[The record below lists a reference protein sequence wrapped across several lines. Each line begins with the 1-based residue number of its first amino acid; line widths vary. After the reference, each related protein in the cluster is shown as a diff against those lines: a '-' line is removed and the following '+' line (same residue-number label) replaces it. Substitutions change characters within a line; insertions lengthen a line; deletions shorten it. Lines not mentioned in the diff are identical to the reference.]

1 MPEVQ
6 CSRAVIAELARS
18 WDFVK
23 EMDNWAVLLP
33 GYQRHEKLDEVHSKW
48 TVRGEVG
55 VLARSVDLEVT
66 IDEWVEQEK
75 VAFSLKGL
83 TEIVTGDGVFRMRG
97 PGSVITAPVI
107 DARKTA
113 SSARPR
119 RSWFRRFLDLF
130 KRSSS
135 VAATP
140 AAAPRVIADG
150 ESGFDFELG
159 LTAGGMTGPLVNT
172 MLDSLIVKLCE
183 EFATN
188 VAAAIEAG
196 VAQAPVS
203 APDQPS
209 SPEAPKGDVLG

>member
-1 MPEVQ
+1 
-6 CSRAVIAELARS
+6 
-18 WDFVK
+18 
-23 EMDNWAVLLP
+23 MDNWAVLLP
-33 GYQRHEKLDEVHSKW
+33 GYQRHEKLDEVHSTW

-66 IDEWVEQEK
+66 IDEWVEEEK
-75 VAFSLKGL
+75 VAFSLNGL
-83 TEIVTGDGVFRMRG
+83 TEIVTGNGVFRMRG
-97 PGSVITAPVI
+97 PGSVIAAP
-107 DARKTA
+107 ALEGGKRA
-113 SSARPR
+113 SSARPKL
-119 RSWFRRFLDLF
+119 SWFRRFFGLF
-130 KRSSS
+130 KRSEP

-150 ESGFDFELG
+150 ESGFDFDLA

-196 VAQAPVS
+196 VAQAPVP
-203 APDQPS
+203 APDKPS
-209 SPEAPKGDVLG
+209 SPDGPKGDVPG